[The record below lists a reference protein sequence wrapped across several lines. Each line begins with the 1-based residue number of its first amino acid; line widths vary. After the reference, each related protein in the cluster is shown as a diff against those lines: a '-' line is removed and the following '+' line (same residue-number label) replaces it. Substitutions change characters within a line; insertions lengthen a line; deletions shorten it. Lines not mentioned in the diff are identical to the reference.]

1 MFKPKVQASQKPD
14 ASTQPKSLKQDSAST
29 LSEDAIRTRAY
40 QIFES
45 GDRNENHEVQDWI
58 QAETELMELVGGK

>member
-1 MFKPKVQASQKPD
+1 MR
-14 ASTQPKSLKQDSAST
+14 PKSLKQDSASK

-40 QIFES
+40 QIYES
-45 GDRNENHEVQDWI
+45 GDRNENDEVQDWI

>member
-1 MFKPKVQASQKPD
+1 VSKPKVHASQKPD
-14 ASTQPKSLKQDSAST
+14 PSK

-45 GDRNENHEVQDWI
+45 GDRNENREVQDWI